1 MAASWDIIESY
12 ELGGM
17 HCLFLRATADAATA
31 VYTFPHA
38 AAGSKPPK
46 VLGIT
51 NPVKTTGTASQIT
64 AVYSESAGNLTIGA
78 LTAADVIEFTV
89 FTGSA

>member
-1 MAASWDIIESY
+1 MAASWDIITSY

-17 HCLFLRATADAATA
+17 QCLFLRATADAISA

-38 AAGSKPPK
+38 AIGSKPPK

-51 NPVKTTGTASQIT
+51 NPVKTTGTASQVT
-64 AVYSESAGNLTIGA
+64 AVYNESTGA
-78 LTAADVIEFTV
+78 LSIAGISASDVIEFTV
-89 FTGSA
+89 FTGSV